1 MQTTRTVQ
9 QISDEITELAK
20 DIMGMRQG
28 MRDVQYAAFING
40 TPAERAPIIKALNLA
55 PEQVDA
61 LIAAAGA
68 SACGVPSTKP
78 GAPNRQP
85 QPWDYDT
92 KTATVE
98 DLTIRRDL
106 LQTRLQVLQYLRSLK
121 NGRLV

>member
-1 MQTTRTVQ
+1 MQSTRTVQ

-40 TPAERAPIIKALNLA
+40 TPAEREPIIKALKLTTA
-55 PEQVDA
+55 QVDA

-68 SACGVPSTKP
+68 TARGIPSSKP

-98 DLTIRRDL
+98 DLTMRRDL
-106 LQTRLQVLQYLRSLK
+106 LRTRLQVLQYLRSLK
-121 NGRLV
+121 NGRTV